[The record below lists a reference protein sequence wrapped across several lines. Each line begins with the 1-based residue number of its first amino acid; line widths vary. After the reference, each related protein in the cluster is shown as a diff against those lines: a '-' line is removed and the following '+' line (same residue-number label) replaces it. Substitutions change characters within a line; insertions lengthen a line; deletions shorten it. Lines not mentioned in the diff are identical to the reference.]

1 MNHYTYKIT
10 YNTGKYYIGVR
21 SCNCNPEE
29 DTKYLGSS
37 KHTPNDKVILK
48 EILDVFATRKEAVL
62 NEIEL
67 HNKFEVSTNE
77 MFYNKAKQ
85 TSVGFDTT
93 GNILTE
99 EHLDKVSKA
108 LKGRIF
114 SDIHKSRISE
124 KLTGRIKT
132 EQERLNISKGRT
144 GLKFGP
150 RSEETKLK
158 ISIANK
164 GTEPWI
170 KGKDFDNNYILDK
183 YSSRVKHKEKYYW
196 INVETNEEKYA
207 TCQEMGL
214 LIGKKKSK
222 NFINLKEN
230 KRKSPYQS
238 WILKS

>member
-21 SCNCNPEE
+21 SCKCKPEE

-48 EILDVFATRKEAVL
+48 EILAVFTTRKEAVL
-62 NEIEL
+62 SEIEL

-85 TSVGFDTT
+85 TSVGFDTSGIT
-93 GNILTE
+93 LTK
-99 EHLDKVSKA
+99 EHLEKISNG
-108 LKGRIF
+108 LKGRTF
-114 SDIHKSRISE
+114 SDIHRARIS
-124 KLTGRIKT
+124 KSLTGRVRT
-132 EQERLNISKGRT
+132 EKERLNISKART
-144 GLKFGP
+144 GLKVGP
-150 RSEETKLK
+150 MSEETKLK
-158 ISIANK
+158 ISLANK

-170 KGKDFDNNYILDK
+170 KGKDFDNDYIMDK
-183 YSSRVKHKEKYYW
+183 YSSRVKHKEKYNW

-214 LIGKKKSK
+214 LIGKKKSRF
-222 NFINLKEN
+222 FIKLKEN
-230 KRKSPYQS
+230 KRKSPYKS
-238 WILKS
+238 WILKP